1 MMRENHRVWQKQK
14 LEGVIE
20 PEFEHVQNL
29 TIRCELCAEVPR
41 GAALCLHSG
50 AFLFIGIS
58 YGQRKEGWR
67 KYGYL

>member
-1 MMRENHRVWQKQK
+1 MRENHRVWQKQK
-14 LEGVIE
+14 PEGVIE

-29 TIRCELCAEVPR
+29 TTRCELCAEVPR
-41 GAALCLHSG
+41 GAALCLRSG